1 MKGMVLVRW
10 MMWCATML
18 VCTGLLAQKTWDG
31 EAGDS
36 LWQNPRNWFP
46 DGVPVAA
53 DHVSIDNGK
62 KSGSYKILINGPDSI
77 VIQTLTIKPNDNSQI
92 ILEITPSS
100 TLPIALYINS
110 SQRNIVLEKNATLIN
125 HTGASSGNIFS
136 LNGKVYIKNGARY
149 VHRTIRGNAYLV
161 SRLEIDSASSKG
173 VMEFDVPG
181 NSGYTLSLSGRRL
194 GTLELNANESLK
206 KSYSGSGSNPLMI
219 EGDLIVG
226 KNVSFTSSLVK
237 NIEVKGNLNIEGQ
250 CSLNPA
256 SPDSTGRSLLL
267 NGEESKIMVNGKL
280 LTGNYFNQFVIGS
293 KKNILLSNL
302 YIEKGWIIQN
312 SPTILMMDTFHMK
325 SSNGIRIHNGASVAT
340 AHPEGISKDTTKGGL
355 RSSGLIMGDS
365 LRILFNG
372 NNHQETGSGIPNSIG
387 SLMVNKKGTLLF
399 TSPIEIKDS
408 ICLQNGI
415 CITDSIRLPVF
426 KGKSAIGND
435 SAYIDGPIEY
445 LGSDSAQITIP
456 IGKKKRYAPIILDI
470 YKNEK
475 IRAEYVDSSYQT
487 GGTQMAFPVKSINGS
502 EYWKLNCMNIDSMH
516 AVRKLIFYTNPKTS
530 LNNTYVVRLNENM
543 KWEMLPLISNNPIPY
558 SIETKSDLK
567 SSAYT
572 TGWIQQVALSNQRFH
587 LLSMKR
593 NGRFELTWN
602 YDSNEN
608 VLQYIIEAST
618 NGNTFQSMDSL
629 RAISTSSH
637 TYTYEIKKGSAN
649 KLFFRISAIHKN
661 NEVRFSNIILI
672 QFDTLIE
679 SLYPNPCQNQLI
691 LETASDVQSAIWAIT
706 YDGKKIQLT
715 HTKVGKT
722 IRVDVSSLQ
731 PGIYYLQWIAK
742 GMPISIRFLKI

>member
-18 VCTGLLAQKTWDG
+18 VCTGLLAQKSWDG

-36 LWQNPRNWFP
+36 IWQNPRNWFP

-53 DHVSIDNGK
+53 DHVSLDNSK

-77 VIQTLTIKPNDNSQI
+77 VIQTLTIKPNDDSQI
-92 ILEITPSS
+92 ILEITPSN

-110 SQRNIVLEKNATLIN
+110 PQRNIVLEKNATLIN
-125 HTGASSGNIFS
+125 QTGASSGNIFS

-149 VHRTIRGNAYLV
+149 IHRTIRGNAYLV

-267 NGEESKIMVNGKL
+267 NGQESKIMVNGKL

-312 SPTILMMDTFHMK
+312 SPTMLMMDTFHMK

-372 NNHQETGSGIPNSIG
+372 NTHQETGSGIPNSIG

-408 ICLQNGI
+408 IYLQNGI

-426 KGKSAIGND
+426 KGKTAIGND

-445 LGSDSAQITIP
+445 IGSENVQITIP
-456 IGKKKRYAPIILDI
+456 IGKKNRYAPIILDI

-487 GGTQMAFPVKSINGS
+487 GEMQMEFPVKRINGL
-502 EYWKLNCMNIDSMH
+502 EYWKLSCMNIDSMH
-516 AVRKLIFYTNPKTS
+516 AVRKLIFFTNPTTS
-530 LNNTYVVRLNENM
+530 LNNTYMVRLNEKR

-558 SIETKSDLK
+558 SIETRSDLK

-593 NGRFELTWN
+593 NGRFELTWK

-608 VLQYIIEAST
+608 VIQYIIEASAD
-618 NGNTFQSMDSL
+618 GNTFQSMDSL
-629 RAISTSSH
+629 KAISAGSH
-637 TYTYEIKKGSAN
+637 SYTYEVKKGSVN
-649 KLFFRISAIHKN
+649 KLFFRISAIHRN
-661 NEVRFSNIILI
+661 NEMRISNIILI

-691 LETASDVQSAIWAIT
+691 LETAADVQSAIWAIT

-722 IRVDVSSLQ
+722 IRMDVSSLQ
-731 PGIYYLQWIAK
+731 PGIYYLQWMAK